1 MRRASRILLLLA
13 LTACAVD
20 RPAPVPTSLPPASLP
35 VLTAFGPRHAGI
47 DFRAAVGTP
56 VLAAADGEV
65 QLVGER
71 PRAGRM
77 VVVAHADELA
87 TAYMHL
93 SDAAVRVGQLVRRGE
108 LLGRTGWTGNATTPH
123 LHFAVCRRLGGR
135 CGPAIG
141 AGWDDPAAWWIEGNP
156 CYEPRRG
163 YASVP
168 VRLTYPLPCA
178 GSA

>member
-1 MRRASRILLLLA
+1 VRRARFILLLA
-13 LTACAVD
+13 LTACAVE
-20 RPAPVPTSLPPASLP
+20 RPAPTSLPPASLP

-47 DFRAAVGTP
+47 DFRAAIGTP

-65 QLVGER
+65 RLVGER

-77 VVVAHADELA
+77 VVVAHTGELA

-93 SDAAVRVGQLVRRGE
+93 SDAAVRVGQVVRRGE
-108 LLGRTGWTGNATTPH
+108 PIGRAGRTGNATTPH
-123 LHFAVCRRLGGR
+123 LHFAVCRRPGGSCAAGR
-135 CGPAIG
+135 Q
-141 AGWDDPAAWWIEGNP
+141 AGWDDPSAWWIEGNP
-156 CYEPRRG
+156 CYERERG
-163 YASVP
+163 YASLP